1 MTVDAAREVLRS
13 CGTVVLVDWPSRD
26 VPETLVRAGCA
37 VHVKG
42 GPGPEDFSA
51 WELQD
56 GAVAVRRTGRAPDQI
71 DVLFVHRPVEEL
83 AALVQFARDRGAR
96 VLWYQSGL
104 APDGS
109 ADPRGCWLP
118 AERSALVRAQVE
130 AAGMAYVDDR
140 FILDAVGDRRP

>member
-13 CGTVVLVDWPSRD
+13 RGTVVLVDWPSRD
-26 VPETLVRAGCA
+26 VPETLVRAGWA

-42 GPGPEDFSA
+42 GPDPEDFSA

-56 GAVAVRRTGRAPDQI
+56 GAVAVRRTGRAPDHI
-71 DVLFVHRPVEEL
+71 DVLYVHRPVEEL
-83 AALVQFARDRGAR
+83 PALVQFARDRGAR

-140 FILDAVGDRRP
+140 SIVDAVADRRP